1 TLPFLLTALAVSTS
15 PAGLRAADWPM
26 GRYDAQRS
34 ASSPQE
40 LPAQLR
46 LHWVREYPPQVPA
59 WPDQEKMPFDLAF
72 EPVVLGQTLYF
83 NSSRHDCIR
92 ALDVATGGEK
102 WCFFADVPIRVAPV
116 AWDGRVYFSADDGYL
131 YCVDAA
137 DGKLHWK
144 FRGGPSDRK
153 ILGNERLIS
162 TWPARGA
169 PVIVPGAPSSGII
182 ATNSAGANPTATV
195 YFAASIW
202 PFMGI

>member
-40 LPAQLR
+40 LPAQLH

-59 WPDQEKMPFDLAF
+59 WPDQEKMPFDMAF
-72 EPVVLGQTLYF
+72 EPVVLGQTLF
-83 NSSRHDCIR
+83 VNSSRHDCVR
-92 ALDVATGGEK
+92 ALDVVAGQEK
-102 WCFFADVPIRVAPV
+102 WTFFADGPIRFAPV
-116 AWDGRVYFSADDGYL
+116 AWQGRIYFTSDDGYL

-137 DGKLHWK
+137 DGKLCWK

-169 PVIVPGAPSSGII
+169 PVMVPNVPSRGM
-182 ATNSAGANPTATV
+182 SAAIPAGETAGATV
-195 YFAASIW
+195 YF
-202 PFMGI
+202 